1 LLHYRPASPAAS
13 PDSSLQPRP
22 PIKRLDVA
30 VLGDM
35 RFRVAKDTLDDL
47 FVRAQLM
54 QVRSNATPE
63 AMPAVPFQSDRF
75 DYRTND
81 TLR

>member
-1 LLHYRPASPAAS
+1 
-13 PDSSLQPRP
+13 
-22 PIKRLDVA
+22 
-30 VLGDM
+30 M